1 MAMRNR
7 ARSTPIS
14 SREADTLCRVL
25 HALGAYAH
33 LSVRAERGHLNIRVD
48 DGDPVARVSPLGAG
62 HYGLSFHSHT
72 GRWEPMPFVGDLAQ
86 LAHDLVTVLGPYL
99 ARSDF
104 SDRTSGSDH

>member
-7 ARSTPIS
+7 ARSIPVS
-14 SREADTLCRVL
+14 SHEADTLCHVL
-25 HALGAYAH
+25 HALGDYAH

-48 DGDPVARVSPLGAG
+48 DGDPVARFTPVGAH

-72 GRWEPMPFVGDLAQ
+72 GRWQPMPFVGDLAQ

-104 SDRTSGSDH
+104 SDRKSGSDH